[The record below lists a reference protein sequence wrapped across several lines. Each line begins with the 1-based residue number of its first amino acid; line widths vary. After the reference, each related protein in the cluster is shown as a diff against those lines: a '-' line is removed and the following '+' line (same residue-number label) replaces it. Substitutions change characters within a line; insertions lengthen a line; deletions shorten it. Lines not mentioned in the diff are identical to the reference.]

1 MLLVRAIVRATDLPR
16 PPMPDLV
23 VVSAER
29 VAALAT
35 RASSAPAPTE
45 AALREHERV
54 AREIHDAVP
63 SLPSRFGQ
71 LYTDEPALARA
82 LQDREAALALSLDE
96 VGERVELAVTLEW
109 RNDRT
114 ARQAEAR
121 ESRSGRAYL
130 EARAVRE
137 HERQEAEQVV
147 ARLVEQLPCER
158 AFIRHRMCPREGV
171 AAVLAILAW
180 RDEVTNLQEA
190 VVSFGERS
198 AEVSA
203 LVHGPVPPYTF
214 AHDEKYRE

>member
-16 PPMPDLV
+16 SPAGELV

-35 RASSAPAPTE
+35 RASKAPAPTV

-54 AREIHDAVP
+54 ARRIHDAVP

-71 LYTDEPALARA
+71 LYADAPALARA
-82 LQDREAALALSLDE
+82 LQDREAALALSLDQ
-96 VGERVELAVTLEW
+96 VGDRVELAVTLEW

-121 ESRSGRAYL
+121 ESQSGRAYL
-130 EARAVRE
+130 ESLAVRE
-137 HERQEAEQVV
+137 RERQEAEQVV
-147 ARLVEQLPCER
+147 ARLIEELPCER

-171 AAVLAILAW
+171 AAVLAILVA

-190 VVSFGERS
+190 VLSFGERS

-203 LVHGPVPPYTF
+203 LVYGPLPPYTF
-214 AHDEKYRE
+214 AA